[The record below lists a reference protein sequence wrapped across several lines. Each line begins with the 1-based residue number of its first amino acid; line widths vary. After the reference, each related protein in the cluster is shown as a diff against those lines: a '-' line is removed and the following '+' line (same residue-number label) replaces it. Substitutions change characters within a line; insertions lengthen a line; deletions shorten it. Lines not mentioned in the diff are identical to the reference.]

1 MSQRIRKTEDIPEEL
16 ALRWWYYLLR
26 QDGRGKTTYTSH
38 LIAQIGLCGGRV
50 IGLMIPHL
58 LADEISGFTKTRKE
72 REEGGKGI
80 KEERDFPKMIS

>member
-1 MSQRIRKTEDIPEEL
+1 VSQRIRKTEDIPEEL

-58 LADEISGFTKTRKE
+58 LSDENKWIHKDKE
-72 REEGGKGI
+72 GEGGGREGNKGR
-80 KEERDFPKMIS
+80 ERLS